1 MVIDMKDKNIK
12 AYIYS
17 IIVVLSFILVAI
29 GATFAALV
37 FADVIGNKKNG
48 DVEVKTAYV
57 TAAFHD
63 IQGFNDTE
71 VKPGW
76 SNEMIFEIV
85 NTSNE
90 EDAVGR
96 YNLMFEI
103 EKNEINDNSFV
114 YSLEGTS
121 TLNEKVINES
131 STNKVV
137 SANEVRVPGVSVSLG
152 SGIINT
158 GVVHRYKLKMKFIDN
173 GENQDYLQGKTFTG
187 KVVAVGE

>member
-1 MVIDMKDKNIK
+1 MKNRDIK
-12 AYIYS
+12 TYIYS
-17 IIVVLSFILVAI
+17 IIVVLSFILVAV

-37 FADVIGNKKNG
+37 FGDVIGNKKNG
-48 DVEVKTAYV
+48 DVNVKTAYV

-63 IQGFNDTE
+63 IQGFNDNK

-85 NTSNE
+85 NTSKND
-90 EDAVGR
+90 DAVGK
-96 YNLMFEI
+96 YSLMFEI

-121 TLNEKVINES
+121 TLNGEVINED

-137 SANEVRVPGVSVSLG
+137 KANEVRVPTVSVSLG

-158 GVVHRYKLKMKFIDN
+158 GVVHKYKLKMKFIDN
-173 GENQDYLQGKTFTG
+173 GENQDYLQGKTFIG